1 VTVTPE
7 EASVEL
13 SEAASI
19 SSLCATF
26 NNLQANLPQLPLGYL
41 SFSGTTTSNQRF
53 LVQITASGQ
62 ERAPR
67 KTISVE
73 EFIRTSLGSG
83 QFGTR
88 DKLEFALA
96 LASSLLWLYSTPW
109 LKALW
114 TSRDILLLQNRGAI
128 DRYSLREPYVQ
139 YAFAGNPVVYAEP
152 DPSLLDDSIF
162 ALGVI
167 FLQAVEEAPLEV
179 LYQTYVSETDA
190 RLSKEEMVRKI
201 EPIVY
206 KRIMSPTWR
215 GVIRRCIYGI
225 IDERNPTEDLDN
237 DQFLRLFYDKII
249 LPLSEALDVATGRQ
263 NV

>member
-1 VTVTPE
+1 
-7 EASVEL
+7 VEL

-128 DRYSLREPYVQ
+128 DRYSYGSRTFSMPSRGIQLCMRSLIQASSMTQ
-139 YAFAGNPVVYAEP
+139 YSHWG
-152 DPSLLDDSIF
+152 
-162 ALGVI
+162 
-167 FLQAVEEAPLEV
+167 
-179 LYQTYVSETDA
+179 
-190 RLSKEEMVRKI
+190 
-201 EPIVY
+201 
-206 KRIMSPTWR
+206 
-215 GVIRRCIYGI
+215 
-225 IDERNPTEDLDN
+225 
-237 DQFLRLFYDKII
+237 
-249 LPLSEALDVATGRQ
+249 
-263 NV
+263 